1 MLHKSLYI
9 CVNKSL
15 LFATRLNLIGGP
27 GDPLRLG
34 RGENMDQSTPAL
46 RVVGLQKA
54 FGGVPVLKSISFE
67 VPTGHVTALAG
78 ENGAGKSTVMKIV
91 SGQLKADAG
100 EVFIF
105 EQTLEQGDPGT
116 SRHAGVSIVPQ
127 ELAPYLDL
135 SVYENLFVGREIH
148 NRLGLLNRSQM
159 IKDSRKMLEIFGLNI
174 DPRTPM
180 NRLSVAVTQLVE
192 ITKATSWGAKI
203 LLLDEPTSAIPDQ
216 EVDQLYSVVRT
227 LRSQGVAMVYT
238 THRMAE
244 IQEIADSVVVL
255 RDGDLVLNVPILEA
269 QEETIVHAMVGRDL
283 EKVHT
288 EKPRPDSAVRLQ
300 VVNLQVD
307 RHSPEVSLEVH
318 AGEILGL
325 GGLIGAGRTE
335 IVEAIFGIRE
345 SRAGQIVLD
354 GKEVIRGKP
363 AESIR
368 AGFAFVPE
376 DRKGAGLVLSR
387 SVLDNAS
394 LPHLTSFTSGGWI
407 KRDARK
413 SAVEKVVNSVS
424 LHSKSLGQLVGTL
437 SGGNQQKIVLARWLT
452 QEANLLI
459 LDEPTRGVDV
469 GARSEIYSIIRS
481 LAASGISVLLVSSD
495 MAELID
501 LSHRVLV
508 VRAGAIV
515 GELDRDQLDKED
527 AQVQIFR
534 HASGQSL
541 EFFDT
546 KAS

>member
-1 MLHKSLYI
+1 MKKAIS
-9 CVNKSL
+9 
-15 LFATRLNLIGGP
+15 
-27 GDPLRLG
+27 
-34 RGENMDQSTPAL
+34 AL
-46 RVVGLQKA
+46 KVEGLQKA

-67 VPTGHVTALAG
+67 VPPGHVAALAG
-78 ENGAGKSTVMKIV
+78 ENGAGKSTLMKII

-105 EQTLEQGDPGT
+105 NERLEQGDPGI

-159 IKDSRKMLEIFGLNI
+159 INETRKMLEIFGLDI

-192 ITKATSWGAKI
+192 ITKATSWGARI
-203 LLLDEPTSAIPDQ
+203 LLLDEPTSAIPDR

-227 LRSQGVAMVYT
+227 LRTQGVAMIYT

-244 IQEIADSVVVL
+244 IQEIADSVIVL
-255 RDGDLVLNVPILEA
+255 RDGDLVLNVPIREA
-269 QEETIVHAMVGRDL
+269 QEETVVHAMVGRDL
-283 EKVHT
+283 EKVQT
-288 EKPRPDSAVRLQ
+288 AKPRTDTAIRLE
-300 VVNLQVD
+300 VTNLKVE
-307 RHSPEVSLEVH
+307 RRSPEVSLKIH

-335 IVEAIFGIRE
+335 IVEAIFGIRQ
-345 SRAGQIVLD
+345 SRAGEILID
-354 GKEVIRGKP
+354 GQAIRRGNP

-376 DRKGAGLVLSR
+376 DRKGAGLILSR
-387 SVLDNAS
+387 SVLDNTS
-394 LPHLTSFTSGGWI
+394 LPHLASFTHAGWI
-407 KRDARK
+407 KAEYRK
-413 SAVEKVVNSVS
+413 GVVEKVVNSVS
-424 LHSKSLGQLVGTL
+424 LHSKGLSQLVGTL

-452 QEANLLI
+452 QEANVLI

-481 LAASGISVLLVSSD
+481 LAESGMSVLLVSSD
-495 MAELID
+495 MPELIE

-508 VRAGAIV
+508 LRSGAVV
-515 GELDRDQLDKED
+515 GELNRGQLDRED

-534 HASGQSL
+534 YASGQFL
-541 EFFDT
+541 ELFDT